1 MSKLIRLFVRFDA
14 RLKLRSKMLIAFIVI
29 LLIPSAIIG
38 FFSYRKSSSVI
49 AEQTSGAYLEALR
62 QTSINISYRL
72 TEVENISEIIY
83 TNVQLQNILRR
94 ASRQELTIG
103 DVIGDYKAI
112 IEIIR
117 NLEKSRNIFRIRL
130 LVPNNP
136 LYTTENYN
144 IFPIS
149 PEETAKLDKELAAQ
163 PSAMEWRYLGTTNY
177 IGNVQKSIVSLFR
190 VMKDFEAV
198 SQTLGFM
205 AIDVDETTLTGV
217 LEDMSL
223 ALPYRAMLYKGD
235 SLVSTYARLPEQLSA
250 DNDELGQLVRQIPA
264 TEQGYRNIRLG
275 RSNYLLL
282 TQPVGNA
289 DWHLAVLVPAVSI
302 ASQSKSLG
310 WYILLLSVS
319 VVVLVLALS
328 VLLSRTFTKRIHI
341 LGEKMKGIEQGHF
354 GQVVEVSG
362 NDEISLLQRRF
373 NKMSVQIKSL
383 IDEVYTI
390 TINKQ
395 REEMKVLEG
404 RINSHFLY
412 NTLDTVKWLALASKV
427 PDIAH
432 VVTNLSK
439 FFRLSL
445 NRGRETIAVEKELEH
460 VRAYMEIQNIRFSG
474 LIRYDA
480 RIQLELERVD
490 IPKLILQ
497 PIVENAIV
505 HGINKR
511 PGKAGTIALRG
522 RLRGE
527 IAEFFIFDDGAGM
540 SRETAS
546 SLLLAES
553 PGYGLRNVHQ
563 RLQLAY
569 GPGFGVKIRSKP
581 GCGTAIRLRLLAAP
595 PALPVQME
603 AQPKSVRSDT

>member
-1 MSKLIRLFVRFDA
+1 MGLFRLLVRFDA
-14 RLKLRSKMLIAFIVI
+14 RLKLRSKMLIAFIAI
-29 LLIPSAIIG
+29 LLIPSVIIG
-38 FFSYRKSSSVI
+38 FFSYRKSSFI
-49 AEQTSGAYLEALR
+49 IEEQTSRAYLEALR
-62 QTSINISYRL
+62 QTAINISYRL
-72 TEVENISEIIY
+72 TEVENISDIIY

-112 IEIIR
+112 VEIIH

-136 LYTTENYN
+136 LYTTENFN

-149 PEETAKLDKELAAQ
+149 AEESAKLNKELMAKA
-163 PSAMEWRYLGTTNY
+163 SAMEWRYLGMTHY
-177 IGNVQKSIVSLFR
+177 LGNVQKSIVSLYR
-190 VMKDFEAV
+190 LMKDFEAV
-198 SQTLGFM
+198 SQTLGVI
-205 AIDVDETTLTGV
+205 AIDVDEETLVGV
-217 LEDMSL
+217 LKDMNL
-223 ALPYRAMLYKGD
+223 ALPYRAMLYKGN
-235 SLVSTYARLPEQLSA
+235 SLVSSYTQMPEQLETDEDEVRRMLQETPA
-250 DNDELGQLVRQIPA
+250 D
-264 TEQGYRNIRLG
+264 EQGYRTIRPG
-275 RSNYLLL
+275 RSSYLLL

-289 DWHLAVLVPAVSI
+289 DWRLAVLVPAVNI
-302 ASQSKSLG
+302 TSQSKPIG

-328 VLLSRTFTKRIHI
+328 VLLSRTFTKRIRI
-341 LGEKMKGIEQGHF
+341 LGDKMKGIEQGNF
-354 GQVVEVSG
+354 GEVVAITG

-373 NKMSVQIKSL
+373 NKMSVQIKNL

-412 NTLDTVKWLALASKV
+412 NTLDTVKWMALASKA
-427 PDIAH
+427 PDIAN

-439 FFRLSL
+439 FFRISL
-445 NRGRETIAVEKELEH
+445 NRGQETITVEKELEH

-474 LIRYDA
+474 ALRF
-480 RIQLELERVD
+480 ETRVD
-490 IPKLILQ
+490 SELNRVAIPKLILQ

-511 PGKAGTIALRG
+511 PGKAGTITLRG

-527 IAEFFIFDDGAGM
+527 AVEFFIFDDGAGM
-540 SRETAS
+540 SREMAAT
-546 SLLLAES
+546 LLLAES
-553 PGYGLRNVHQ
+553 PGYGLRNVQ
-563 RLQLAY
+563 ERLKLAY

-581 GCGTAIRLRLLAAP
+581 GSGTAIRLRLQAGSLE
-595 PALPVQME
+595 ALS
-603 AQPKSVRSDT
+603 KSGRSDTLS